1 MRRLLVLLSVAA
13 LVAVGLAIIARSGGP
28 ARPFDAASKEA
39 QREAQAREHEPGEG
53 EGEENEGAPDDWFV
67 SQRVTHGGV
76 PAGAGARA
84 AAQANRVGALTA
96 ARAPDLARAPWTFVG
111 PTNIGGRV
119 LDVVIDPAQPTH
131 IWIASA
137 SGGVWRSTDGGSTF
151 TSAWP
156 SSNPQAIGALAMGPT
171 GILYAGT
178 GEAGPGGGSITYGG
192 NGLYRSTDGGRT
204 WKKSGLPGTF
214 AIGRIVVDFN
224 NPQRVFVAAAGDLF
238 NAGGQRGVYRSTDGG
253 RHWTQVLAGS
263 TDTTGAVDL
272 AMDATNPNV
281 VYAAMWDHLRQ
292 PNLRT
297 YGGVGSGI
305 YKSTDGGDTWNRLA
319 GGLPGPSANIGRIG
333 IAVAPQNPQDVYAI
347 VIQTG
352 GLFEG
357 FYRSTNG
364 GTSWTKINDASL
376 SGSQSSYG
384 WWFGRVWVAPD
395 SANHLYAAGV
405 SLEVSTNGG
414 TSWSGTGAVHADQH
428 AMAWDPT
435 NPNHVYLGNDGGV
448 YHSTNGG
455 AGWTFATSQP
465 FTQFYSVDVSEQD
478 QTRIVGGAQDNG
490 ANRSYPGSWN
500 TYVGGDGEEALID
513 PTNQND
519 VYGCSQ
525 YGACLRSTDGGNS
538 MLSFGGT
545 TSDRYNWFTPV
556 QFDPSNP
563 AVMYLGG
570 NKLNRSTNRAQS
582 FTVISPDLTGGP
594 GPDPNYPFGTITTVA
609 ASKANGNE
617 LLVGTDDGRVW
628 FTTDLGA
635 HWTRVDP
642 GQVPGFWVSR
652 VTWDTSNASVGY
664 ATFSGYRGG
673 DEAAYV
679 KKTTDGGT
687 TWTDITGNLPLA
699 PVNDIVVSGGTLY
712 VATDVGV
719 YQTTDGGTTWLRV
732 GQGLPRVPVDDIELV
747 ASSNQL
753 FAGTFGRGMW
763 SISLT
768 AP

>member
-1 MRRLLVLLSVAA
+1 
-13 LVAVGLAIIARSGGP
+13 
-28 ARPFDAASKEA
+28 
-39 QREAQAREHEPGEG
+39 
-53 EGEENEGAPDDWFV
+53 
-67 SQRVTHGGV
+67 
-76 PAGAGARA
+76 
-84 AAQANRVGALTA
+84 
-96 ARAPDLARAPWTFVG
+96 
-111 PTNIGGRV
+111 
-119 LDVVIDPAQPTH
+119 
-131 IWIASA
+131 
-137 SGGVWRSTDGGSTF
+137 
-151 TSAWP
+151 
-156 SSNPQAIGALAMGPT
+156 
-171 GILYAGT
+171 
-178 GEAGPGGGSITYGG
+178 
-192 NGLYRSTDGGRT
+192 
-204 WKKSGLPGTF
+204 
-214 AIGRIVVDFN
+214 
-224 NPQRVFVAAAGDLF
+224 
-238 NAGGQRGVYRSTDGG
+238 
-253 RHWTQVLAGS
+253 
-263 TDTTGAVDL
+263 
-272 AMDATNPNV
+272 
-281 VYAAMWDHLRQ
+281 
-292 PNLRT
+292 
-297 YGGVGSGI
+297 
-305 YKSTDGGDTWNRLA
+305 
-319 GGLPGPSANIGRIG
+319 
-333 IAVAPQNPQDVYAI
+333 
-347 VIQTG
+347 
-352 GLFEG
+352 
-357 FYRSTNG
+357 
-364 GTSWTKINDASL
+364 
-376 SGSQSSYG
+376 
-384 WWFGRVWVAPD
+384 
-395 SANHLYAAGV
+395 
-405 SLEVSTNGG
+405 
-414 TSWSGTGAVHADQH
+414 
-428 AMAWDPT
+428 
-435 NPNHVYLGNDGGV
+435 
-448 YHSTNGG
+448 
-455 AGWTFATSQP
+455 
-465 FTQFYSVDVSEQD
+465 VDVSEQD

-582 FTVISPDLTGGP
+582 FTVISADLTGGP

-652 VTWDTSNASVGY
+652 VTWDPSNASVGY